1 MHTRYRI
8 ATGEEEDPDL
18 GVQKSTH
25 LELEAS
31 GDLNQTRTKRWQER
45 EQSERIRDAE
55 KTLTESRNRVSVTKE
70 SAVEWMLYLTE
81 QPEKTATV
89 AAMSLRE
96 GGVWKPTQTVKCNR
110 RT

>member
-8 ATGEEEDPDL
+8 ATGEEENPDL

-55 KTLTESRNRVSVTKE
+55 KTLRNHGTGYR
-70 SAVEWMLYLTE
+70 
-81 QPEKTATV
+81 
-89 AAMSLRE
+89 
-96 GGVWKPTQTVKCNR
+96 
-110 RT
+110 